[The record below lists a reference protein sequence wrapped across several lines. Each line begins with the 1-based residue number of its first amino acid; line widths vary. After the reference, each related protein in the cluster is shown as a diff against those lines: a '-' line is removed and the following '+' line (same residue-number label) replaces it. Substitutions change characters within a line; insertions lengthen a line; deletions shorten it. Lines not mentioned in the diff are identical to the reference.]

1 MQAEPKTI
9 LNFLATHFDAMVYLF
24 EKQNTEGSIP
34 IRSFRE
40 FELRFG
46 QIEHQLFDYKILRMV
61 GDDAEFSGEIYNL
74 FQFVLRE
81 FKPML
86 PEAIE
91 KYNNSIG
98 SLFKLIVE
106 NINGDKVILSKR
118 LDELYSEIFAFL
130 ESVEKNTLRLLAET
144 RELKSNVSKIDYK
157 EKVEKATFWIE
168 YYIQPLNAILD
179 INQPLSVVSQ
189 LLGVSNFLNVK
200 RLNFHDETIR
210 KQFEKIYFFLV
221 QTNHDLLNQSKILTN
236 ELLPLIERIR
246 TESLILTGWIE
257 FLKKPN
263 RVVTP
268 PMLKLTR
275 DNPYSNEMYYH
286 AKEFVMQFQNVE
298 DIIMTEE
305 LIKDEMWIF
314 NKDKYKQDLI
324 NQMPVNDFFKWASA
338 SLKNDYNQIE
348 TEKLFSMTSLLF
360 EDDLT
365 KEFDPLDKHT
375 TVRTAHVTLKVPKI
389 KIYQYG
395 IS

>member
-24 EKQNTEGSIP
+24 DKQNTEGSIP

-179 INQPLSVVSQ
+179 INQPVSVVSQ

-375 TVRTAHVTLKVPKI
+375 TVRTTHVTLKVPKI